1 MPIDWNAH
9 VNVPVMA
16 VFGEPA
22 DFQPVVGAAYTIH
35 GTFHEAFQSVS
46 LAGGMD
52 VATTSPALGVN
63 LFEFLSPPLRGDRVV
78 ITATAEHGGGTFVV
92 KEVRPNGIGAAI
104 LLLNYVGP

>member
-9 VNVPVMA
+9 VNRPVMA
-16 VFGEPA
+16 IFGEPA
-22 DFQPVVGAAYTIH
+22 TFQPAAGTPFSIS

-78 ITATAEHGGGTFVV
+78 IIATAEHGGGTFVV

-104 LLLNYVGP
+104 LLLNFMSP